1 MKLYPDTKVYV
12 LCPANFQTGGPEL
25 AHQLASTLISFGVKA
40 IMFYYQAST
49 PLDKEDPVHEVYK
62 KYHVPYTFGIEDK
75 PHNILVTPEGVTEYF
90 YGFKKI
96 RRVLWWMSVDNYLS
110 HLMKKF
116 SGDLNDPLAKPL
128 AKFFYFGKEDS
139 DIEHLV
145 QSEYARQFIKLNG
158 IANNKI
164 HMVEDYLNQTF
175 LTRAAQVDLSKKK
188 NIVAYNPKKGLELVE
203 HFIAIAPNID
213 WRPIKDM
220 TPAQVQELLA
230 SAKVYIDFGN
240 HPGKDRIPREAA
252 VSGCVVLVG
261 KRGAAIN
268 DIDINIPAEFKF
280 DLKIAT
286 PQNVINKI
294 REVFDDFATAHE
306 KQAAYRA
313 RIHDDKN
320 RFVNEVVEAFEI
332 RKTNRG
338 TVALPQGFND
348 GISPL
353 IEKLKS
359 ESLVPSFIV
368 DDMMSSAEMAK
379 LSEGL
384 ILREQ
389 NRNYMRL
396 DEKLIE
402 IISRDDAKFLYVE
415 GRISKLALLEPSEA
429 EIAEVKNFYGAN
441 VDDLITFSL

>member
-12 LCPANFQTGGPEL
+12 LAPGNFQTGGPEL

-40 IMFYYQAST
+40 IMFYYKAST
-49 PLDKEDPVHEVYK
+49 PLNKEDPVHEVYK

-75 PHNILVTPEGVTEYF
+75 PHNILVAPEGVTEYF

-110 HLMKKF
+110 HLMRKF
-116 SGDLNDPLAKPL
+116 SGDLNDPLANPL
-128 AKFFYFGKEDS
+128 AKFFYFG
-139 DIEHLV
+139 V

-158 IANNKI
+158 ITNNKI

-175 LTRAAQVDLSKKK
+175 LTRAEQVDLSKKE
-188 NIVAYNPKKGLELVE
+188 NIVAYNPKKGFEVVK
-203 HFIAIAPNID
+203 HFIAASRDID
-213 WRPIKDM
+213 WRPIENM

-306 KQAAYRA
+306 KQADYRA

-332 RKTNRG
+332 KKTNRRA
-338 TVALPQGFND
+338 VALPQGFND
-348 GISPL
+348 GISAL
-353 IEKLKS
+353 IEKLKR

-379 LSEGL
+379 RSEGL
-384 ILREQ
+384 IIREQ

-429 EIAEVKNFYGAN
+429 ELTEVKDFYGAN
-441 VDDLITFSL
+441 VDNLMTFSP

>member
-12 LCPANFQTGGPEL
+12 SCPANFQTGGPEL

-40 IMFYYQAST
+40 GMCYYKSAKEYN
-49 PLDKEDPVHEVYK
+49 KEDPVHDVYK
-62 KYHVPYTFGIEDK
+62 KYHVPYTFEMEDK
-75 PHNILVTPEGVTEYF
+75 PHNIFVVPEGATELF
-90 YGFKKI
+90 YGIKKM

-110 HLMKKF
+110 HLVNVFNAYLK
-116 SGDLNDPLAKPL
+116 DTLAKPL
-128 AKFFYFGKEDS
+128 AKLFCFGKEDN
-139 DIEHLV
+139 DVEHFV

-158 IANNKI
+158 IPNNKI
-164 HMVEDYLNQTF
+164 HMVEDYLNQAF
-175 LTRAAQVDLSKKK
+175 LTRAAQVDLSKKE
-188 NIVAYNPKKGLELVE
+188 NIVAYNPKKGFEVVKL
-203 HFIAIAPNID
+203 FIADAPDID

-280 DLKIAT
+280 DMAGNTL
-286 PQNVINKI
+286 QDVINKI
-294 REVFDDFATAHE
+294 HEVFEDFPAAHE
-306 KQAAYRA
+306 KQTSYRA

-332 RKTNRG
+332 KKTNRG
-338 TVALPQGFND
+338 AVALPQGFNE
-348 GISPL
+348 GTSLL
-353 IEKLKS
+353 IEKLQRQ
-359 ESLVPSFIV
+359 SLMPGFIV
-368 DDMMSSAEMAK
+368 DDFMSTAEMAK

-384 ILREQ
+384 IIRDQ

-396 DEKLIE
+396 DDNLIE
-402 IISRDDAKFLYVE
+402 IITRDDAKFLHIE
-415 GRISKLALLEPSEA
+415 GRISKLALSEPSEA
-429 EIAEVKNFYGAN
+429 ELAAVKDFYEA
-441 VDDLITFSL
+441 DDSAILRF